1 MVFIY
6 YINSSIKKQ
15 KDINLLQNL
24 NKTYKNVI
32 YINNK
37 ILYDLKNKKTIKELD
52 FIKKLEY
59 TLNIDEILNINI
71 IDSTIED
78 VLTYYYI
85 LQNINKKFK
94 MIINPFPK
102 K

>member
-32 YINNK
+32 YINKK

-85 LQNINKKFK
+85 
-94 MIINPFPK
+94 
-102 K
+102 